1 MDKEREIKHINST
14 NENVKDSELIIQQL
28 SERLIND
35 LKMGHWEYIEW
46 RDCYLQ
52 ELDGADKFP
61 NKIAY
66 DMIKAWRW
74 DEVFRHIDKFEPTQT
89 LAKALLKDMLK
100 NWFYENLE
108 DRDVGYHGN
117 LLEDNIV
124 EWENFLSRFENL
136 DNTTAIL
143 VLKLLEKN
151 MYEWAGCVYKEHLW
165 DCFNLEYF
173 TGLDE
178 GVLKIISER
187 WKIPTDEEKKRFIW
201 IDEEKRKK
209 YTKIALDVQKNRD
222 DEWDELAQELEELY

>member
-1 MDKEREIKHINST
+1 MDKESENKHIDSS

-35 LKMGHWEYIEW
+35 LKMGRWEYIEW

-61 NKIAY
+61 NKIAH
-66 DMIKAWRW
+66 DMINAWRW
-74 DEVFRHIDKFEPTQT
+74 DEVFRHIDKFEPIQT

-151 MYEWAGCVYKEHLW
+151 MYEWAGCVYKEFRGDHRIE
-165 DCFNLEYF
+165 D
-173 TGLDE
+173 GL
-178 GVLKIISER
+178 LI
-187 WKIPTDEEKKRFIW
+187 
-201 IDEEKRKK
+201 
-209 YTKIALDVQKNRD
+209 
-222 DEWDELAQELEELY
+222 QELYRPA

>member
-1 MDKEREIKHINST
+1 MDKGRENKHIDSS
-14 NENVKDSELIIQQL
+14 NENVKDSELIIQQI

-35 LKMGHWEYIEW
+35 LKMRRWEYIEW

-52 ELDGADKFP
+52 ELDGVDIFP
-61 NKIAY
+61 NKIAH

-108 DRDVGYHGN
+108 YRDVGYRGN

-165 DCFNLEYF
+165 DCFNLEHF

-222 DEWDELAQELEELY
+222 DERDELAQELEELY